1 MTLSD
6 RPSAASTR
14 SNAAKN
20 STHVGMLTGESN
32 KVGTRMARPIG
43 SPMAAMSHKW
53 KRMQCFTEF
62 PNALNWVCWYSTWK
76 SQRCCCYV
84 CGCGCLGVDRDG
96 TRPNKLRKTTL
107 CDDRIYPPLVLGTCQ
122 EVMGGRL
129 TKAVWVS
136 TSVPR
141 STQRLLSRQQPFKA
155 SRVIPRQPEAKRV
168 VSVSQLSKTMDSS

>member
-32 KVGTRMARPIG
+32 KLGTRMARPIG
-43 SPMAAMSHKW
+43 SPTAAMAAMSHKW
-53 KRMQCFTEF
+53 KRMQCFTEL
-62 PNALNWVCWYSTWK
+62 PNVLNWVCWYSTWK

-84 CGCGCLGVDRDG
+84 CGCGCLGVNRGG
-96 TRPNKLRKTTL
+96 TRPNNLPKTAL
-107 CDDRIYPPLVLGTCQ
+107 CDDRMNPPLVLGTCQ

-129 TKAVWVS
+129 IKTVRAS

-141 STQRLLSRQQPFKA
+141 STQQQLSRQQPFK
-155 SRVIPRQPEAKRV
+155 RN
-168 VSVSQLSKTMDSS
+168 T